1 MDKLRSFLSG
11 RRLAIIAIFLAIPF
25 VFFGSSSFSTSF
37 SNFGKVNGLTVTSFD
52 VNVAITNA
60 NARLQQI
67 YGDDFNAELLD
78 EGVFNSL
85 VKNEIINQKVLL
97 SVAQKMN
104 LSFSELDAKKLI
116 MSEPSFQTD
125 GSFDQNIF
133 EATVRANGILPN
145 EYIEYIQNIS
155 LVEELL
161 SAISQSNFSIESELV
176 NQIKIIEQGR
186 NVKYIKIDFD
196 SLKDSINPSL
206 EDALNFYDD
215 NNLLFMDEEKRSFN
229 YMFLSQNQFKEII
242 EVPEGFIESEYEGYL
257 KSLDANTQRRISHIM
272 IEVSNYDSKE
282 EAYNVLK
289 SVESDLAANLSFDDA
304 VTQYSDDLISAEAGG
319 DLGFSSGDSFPY
331 QFENALDE
339 MSVGQVSSI
348 IELEE
353 TLHIIKFTEED
364 KEDPKSLE
372 EVSNK
377 FIKELID
384 AESYALM
391 MDLRDEIEDLILNGF
406 SVKSIAEQL
415 NLDLKKTELVY
426 YENNDISNEQ
436 KVKDFLFNIDR
447 ESNFPEIFELN
458 DKVIIASVNEVVD
471 PIPLPFDEV
480 SDLVF
485 DQLRE
490 LEALELIPSM
500 QQQLL
505 MNINEES
512 FVSNNPNIFQDE
524 LSNIKRNSTLFP
536 QDILNVIFSSK
547 INEAKLKT
555 SFNSDV
561 YILKVSDIL
570 LPSEDE
576 ISNFLLEYNEFS
588 DNTSLVKLNTIIDK
602 EMNKNVRDNI
612 INLNI

>member
-11 RRLAIIAIFLAIPF
+11 RRLAVIAILLAIPF
-25 VFFGSSSFSTSF
+25 AFFGSSSFSTSF

-67 YGDDFNAELLD
+67 YGDDFNVELLD
-78 EGVFNSL
+78 EGVFNAL

-97 SVAQKMN
+97 SQAQKMN
-104 LSFSELDAKKLI
+104 LSFSELDAKKQI
-116 MSEPSFQTD
+116 MLEPSFQTN
-125 GSFDQNIF
+125 GLFDQNIF

-145 EYIEYIQNIS
+145 EYIEYVQNTS
-155 LVEELL
+155 LVGELL
-161 SAISQSNFSIESELV
+161 SAISQSNFFIESELV

-229 YMFLSQNQFKEII
+229 YLSLSQNQFKEII
-242 EVPEGFIESEYEGYL
+242 EIPEGFIESEYEAYL
-257 KSLDANTQRRISHIM
+257 KSLNANTQRRISHIM

-304 VTQYSDDLISAEAGG
+304 VSQYSDDLVSAEVGG

-331 QFENALDE
+331 QFEDALDD
-339 MSVGQVSSI
+339 MSLGQVSSI

-364 KEDPKSLE
+364 KKDPKSLE
-372 EVSNK
+372 EVSNE
-377 FIKELID
+377 FIEELID

-391 MDLRDEIEDLILNGF
+391 IELRDEIEDLILNGF
-406 SVKSIAEQL
+406 SVKLIAEQL

-426 YENNDISNEQ
+426 YENNDISDDQE
-436 KVKDFLFNIDR
+436 VKDFLFNIDS
-447 ESNFPEIFELN
+447 ENNFPEIIELN
-458 DKVIIASVNEVVD
+458 DKVIIASINEIAD
-471 PIPLPFDEV
+471 PAPLPFDEV

-500 QQQLL
+500 QQELL
-505 MNINEES
+505 TNINEES
-512 FVSNNPNIFQDE
+512 FLSNNPNILQDE

-547 INEAKLKT
+547 TNETNVKT
-555 SFNSDV
+555 SLNSDV
-561 YILKVSDIL
+561 YIIKVLDIL
-570 LPSEDE
+570 VPSEDE
-576 ISNFLLEYNEFS
+576 ISNFLPEYNEFI
-588 DNTSLVKLNTIIDK
+588 DNTSLVKLNTIVDK

>member
-1 MDKLRSFLSG
+1 
-11 RRLAIIAIFLAIPF
+11 
-25 VFFGSSSFSTSF
+25 
-37 SNFGKVNGLTVTSFD
+37 
-52 VNVAITNA
+52 
-60 NARLQQI
+60 
-67 YGDDFNAELLD
+67 
-78 EGVFNSL
+78 
-85 VKNEIINQKVLL
+85 
-97 SVAQKMN
+97 
-104 LSFSELDAKKLI
+104 
-116 MSEPSFQTD
+116 
-125 GSFDQNIF
+125 
-133 EATVRANGILPN
+133 
-145 EYIEYIQNIS
+145 
-155 LVEELL
+155 
-161 SAISQSNFSIESELV
+161 
-176 NQIKIIEQGR
+176 
-186 NVKYIKIDFD
+186 
-196 SLKDSINPSL
+196 
-206 EDALNFYDD
+206 
-215 NNLLFMDEEKRSFN
+215 
-229 YMFLSQNQFKEII
+229 
-242 EVPEGFIESEYEGYL
+242 
-257 KSLDANTQRRISHIM
+257 
-272 IEVSNYDSKE
+272 
-282 EAYNVLK
+282 
-289 SVESDLAANLSFDDA
+289 
-304 VTQYSDDLISAEAGG
+304 
-319 DLGFSSGDSFPY
+319 
-331 QFENALDE
+331 
-339 MSVGQVSSI
+339 
-348 IELEE
+348 
-353 TLHIIKFTEED
+353 
-364 KEDPKSLE
+364 
-372 EVSNK
+372 
-377 FIKELID
+377 
-384 AESYALM
+384 M

>member
-97 SVAQKMN
+97 SQAQKMN

-196 SLKDSINPSL
+196 SLEDSINPSL

>member
-97 SVAQKMN
+97 SQAQKMN